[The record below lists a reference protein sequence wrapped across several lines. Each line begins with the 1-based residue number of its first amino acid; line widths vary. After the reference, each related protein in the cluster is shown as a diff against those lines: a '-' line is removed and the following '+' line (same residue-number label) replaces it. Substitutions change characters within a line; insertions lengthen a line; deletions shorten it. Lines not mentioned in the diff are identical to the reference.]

1 MKNILIAFLLF
12 FSFVAIKEN
21 NLKADKINSLTP
33 CQNKIDSLTWVIK
46 AKDYRL
52 NRVRFYVKL
61 VDKKPSQAKFLR
73 GWIKR
78 AIQ

>member
-1 MKNILIAFLLF
+1 MKNLTYKLTLCLLLIC
-12 FSFVAIKEN
+12 FVISSYAQP
-21 NLKADKINSLTP
+21 DP
-33 CQNKIDSLTWVIK
+33 CQKKIDSLTWVIK

-61 VDKKPSQAKFLR
+61 VDKKPSQIKFLK

-78 AIQ
+78 AVN

>member
-1 MKNILIAFLLF
+1 MKMICLYFTIICTYFCHV
-12 FSFVAIKEN
+12 SI
-21 NLKADKINSLTP
+21 SCTYQPTP
-33 CQNKIDSLTWVIK
+33 CQKTIDSLTWVIK

-61 VDKKPSQAKFLR
+61 INKKPNQAKFLK

-78 AIQ
+78 AIN